1 MGIYW
6 FTFILFCFNIKV
18 PGLICQDLPCAARQM
33 EFGSVCVCN
42 STYCDT
48 VARPPP
54 LARESYYHYTTG
66 QDSPGFTQIMG
77 HFVQEP
83 DVRYAND
90 TVVFTVNANILH
102 QDILGFG
109 GSFTDSSG
117 IAVNSLPSEAKDK
130 FIESY
135 FGLNGVEYSA
145 ARVPVGCSD
154 FSNKFYTYDD
164 VIGDDKLNHF
174 SLRDEDF
181 NYKIPLIQM
190 AQNASPY
197 KLKLVGCA
205 FTAPSWMK
213 TNNGMPSGYILSR
226 YLDAWARY
234 HVKFLDAYADNG
246 IEFWVLTGGNE
257 VTIPFWIQ
265 APLVLGMV
273 GWPMDHRQ
281 WLKYHLG
288 PQLRASNHS
297 HVRFAMMDDMRV
309 FTKYWMNRFAMDPE
323 VYELVEGPALHWYF
337 DWLSSESLL
346 DDVHFA
352 FPDKHILYTESSIN
366 VVLFGGQPVE
376 LGSWQRGAFYA
387 YNIIQN
393 FNHWTSLYLDWNL
406 ALDTSGGPFQELP
419 IDAAII
425 VNETSGEFYKNPM
438 FYALGHFSKFIP
450 PGSRRVDVQS
460 SLNNGS
466 DSREQLGEKAA
477 SLLLQRFSQSTVAA
491 DPGRQEDLPAATP
504 TTLPTFPP
512 TPELK
517 LPKTVIC
524 LATANSD
531 NSSTVVV
538 FNSKDEAV
546 NVTVVDVLVGNIS
559 TTVAAQSINTF
570 IYWPNN

>member
-1 MGIYW
+1 MLYPLLLL
-6 FTFILFCFNIKV
+6 LFFFQV

-48 VARPPP
+48 VARLPP
-54 LARESYYHYTTG
+54 LPRGSYYHYTTG
-66 QDSPGFTQIMG
+66 QDSPGFTQTNG
-77 HFVQEP
+77 TFLAETYGKG
-83 DVRYAND
+83 DNN
-90 TVVFTVNANILH
+90 TVVFTVNRTVLH
-102 QDILGFG
+102 QEILGIG
-109 GSFTDSSG
+109 GSFTDSAG
-117 IAVNSLPSEAKDK
+117 MAFNSLPIATQDK

-135 FGLNGVEYSA
+135 FSRNGLEYSA
-145 ARVPVGCSD
+145 ARVTIGNSD
-154 FSNKFYTYDD
+154 FSPRYYTYDD
-164 VIGDDKLNHF
+164 VPGDDELLHF
-174 SLRDEDF
+174 SLADEDYL
-181 NYKIPLIQM
+181 YKIPLMQK
-190 AQNASPY
+190 ALNASPNGI
-197 KLKLVGCA
+197 LFVGCS
-205 FTAPSWMK
+205 FTSPSWMK
-213 TNNGMPSGYILSR
+213 TSNSPRSGYILSR
-226 YLDAWARY
+226 YLHSWAKY
-234 HVKFLDAYADNG
+234 HIKFLDAYSANG
-246 IEFWVLTGGNE
+246 IKFWGLTGGNE
-257 VTIPFWIQ
+257 VQFPFAIQ
-265 APLVLGMV
+265 NSFSIGTLALPA
-273 GWPMDHRQ
+273 DHRL
-281 WLKYHLG
+281 WLRDHLG
-288 PQLRASNHS
+288 PLLQESNHS
-297 HVRFAMMDDMRV
+297 DVKFVLLDDMREFATYWMKRFAMEPQAYKHV
-309 FTKYWMNRFAMDPE
+309 KG
-323 VYELVEGPALHWYF
+323 VGLHWYW
-337 DWLSSESLL
+337 DWESPVQLN
-346 DDVHFA
+346 DDFHQS
-352 FPDKHILYTESSIN
+352 FPDQLILYTESSIN
-366 VVLFGGQPVE
+366 TILFGGQAVE
-376 LGSWQRGAFYA
+376 LGSWHRGALYM
-387 YNIIQN
+387 YNIVQN
-393 FNHWTSLYLDWNL
+393 LNHWTSLYLDWNL
-406 ALDTSGGPFQELP
+406 ALDTSGGPFLQLA